1 MKKITT
7 MVITVSS
14 QLLVV
19 FVFLFLLFGTVGSN
33 KNVTIIANNNFNAE
47 NIQNYYIVVMNYF
60 LYLKIL
66 PNKLP
71 EFFLPISSLL

>member
-1 MKKITT
+1 MINLSNWNKKINATLY
-7 MVITVSS
+7 IK
-14 QLLVV
+14 LH
-19 FVFLFLLFGTVGSN
+19 F
-33 KNVTIIANNNFNAE
+33 IIAE